1 MATALTLAVHLPGI
15 ILGHVHH
22 ETETIEVIGI
32 RVENAREE
40 HKHPTRDHL
49 AEVHGSRGAARNENG
64 DHGQGL
70 IDI

>member
-22 ETETIEVIGI
+22 ETETIEVTGI
-32 RVENAREE
+32 RVENALEE
-40 HKHPTRDHL
+40 HKHLTRDPL
-49 AEVHGSRGAARNENG
+49 AEAHGSRGAARNENE